1 MYVDAHVH
9 CAELDDLSPYI
20 RGDIVAVCVSD
31 DLVSSRKTLS
41 INTRSVNI
49 VPCVGVHPWL
59 AHEVSPREVMRF
71 LNEEVAE
78 AKIGCLGEVGLDKRF
93 KAETLNAQIEVFK
106 VFLEFAKEYD
116 LVLNIHAAGAWRE
129 VFELLVKYDVGRAY
143 FHWYTGPLEL
153 LNDLT
158 SIGYYVGINPAVEI
172 QEKHRAV
179 VEKADLEHVL
189 SESDAPYEY
198 RGLKM
203 TPESIKKVI
212 EYIAAIKG
220 VEVEFV
226 KAKILYNFKALFRIP
241 L

>member
-9 CAELDDLSPYI
+9 CIELDDLSLYT
-20 RGDIVAVCVSD
+20 RGEVVAVCVSD
-31 DLVSSRKTLS
+31 DLTSSRKTLS

-59 AHEVSPREVMRF
+59 AHEVSPREVIEF
-71 LNEEVAE
+71 LNEKIAEV
-78 AKIGCLGEVGLDKRF
+78 KIECLGEVGLDKRF
-93 KAETLNAQIEVFK
+93 KAETLSAQIEVFK
-106 VFLEFAKEYD
+106 VFLEFAKEYN

-129 VFELLVKYDVGRAY
+129 VFELLVKYNIDRAY

-153 LNDLT
+153 LNDLI
-158 SIGYYVGINPAVEI
+158 SMGYYVGVNPAVEI
-172 QEKHRAV
+172 QERHRAV
-179 VEKADLEHVL
+179 VEKADLEYVL

-203 TPESIKKVI
+203 TPESVKRVV
-212 EYIAAIKG
+212 EYIAMIKG

-226 KAKILYNFKALFRIP
+226 KAKILHNFKTLFKTP